1 MVYSLCLRYGF
12 PAIIEKCNL
21 FDHLPGTLIDL
32 FHLRKKLQLPI
43 ACAHLLRLIKLVSIG
58 QYRLNTFQITSKFL
72 VHFVIWLQFSKPLQS
87 LLELYFTLFTIDFL
101 PVGDSFTANPIMK
114 SRNFKQ
120 LWPLWR
126 RTVVHQPLDPQR
138 PFEGPMSNIYDG
150 LKCQPQRNTH
160 QIEPNSTE
168 NSHAPNRMAPQ
179 NVKCTGHT
187 HLGIQ
192 TQSVGCARLYKI

>member
-114 SRNFKQ
+114 TEISNNSDHCDGAQ
-120 LWPLWR
+120 SSTNPLTPNDPSKDPCPTSMTVWSANRSGTRIKSNQIVPKIRTPRTEWHR
-126 RTVVHQPLDPQR
+126 R
-138 PFEGPMSNIYDG
+138 MWS
-150 LKCQPQRNTH
+150 
-160 QIEPNSTE
+160 
-168 NSHAPNRMAPQ
+168 APD
-179 NVKCTGHT
+179 TLT
-187 HLGIQ
+187 
-192 TQSVGCARLYKI
+192 